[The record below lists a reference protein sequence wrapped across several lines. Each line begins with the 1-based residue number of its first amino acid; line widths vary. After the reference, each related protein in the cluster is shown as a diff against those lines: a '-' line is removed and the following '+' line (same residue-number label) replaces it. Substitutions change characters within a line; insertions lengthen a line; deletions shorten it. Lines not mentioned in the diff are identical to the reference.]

1 MATGKRDNN
10 LFNDICSDILPV
22 TVQGASTLPP
32 AQLEEPKKSVS
43 VSEPSK
49 VVTEKDFLAFDDL
62 VPPSIATNTLSTSSV
77 SSLDTSGL
85 MEMLSLLD
93 SKLTKIYEALNKST
107 EQESPLDVVYNG
119 KFTIPKV
126 ATYPF
131 RFLQFQRSGN
141 LFSLVVDPEDFS
153 LNIAPGTDV
162 ILEIPFDIDNENNTS
177 SSLNLRVLTSGIGI
191 KVSQT
196 KSVNL
201 ILLWSKPTNNIS

>member
-32 AQLEEPKKSVS
+32 SPLEEPKKSVS
-43 VSEPSK
+43 VSESSK

-62 VPPSIATNTLSTSSV
+62 VPPSISNNTLSTSSV
-77 SSLDTSGL
+77 SNSDNSGL

-93 SKLTKIYEALNKST
+93 SKLTKIYETLNKST
-107 EQESPLDVVYNG
+107 EQEYPLDVVYNG